1 MKRRISLFGLLAL
14 LLAAVACNPGSVNN
28 ALDTACDLSGC
39 ISLSKF
45 SANIDSQLKNNV
57 VGYVST
63 VGGLAIISKDGMART
78 AADSPS
84 RAMDTDIPTNIASL
98 SKVLTTIAVLRS
110 LAKHNL
116 TIDSKI
122 FPYLPPDWTQGP
134 NVNTI
139 SFRDLLTHSAGFR
152 VNGNGANTT
161 YAVLQ
166 SQIANGVLLS
176 DKAVPQYNNLNFAI
190 FRELLPFMEGFNDP
204 GPVTRPTATATFYID
219 HMRQQVFA
227 PLGISGADCKPAAN
241 SHPVLSY
248 PSPPVGATNGLDWGD
263 WTAACGGG
271 GWVLSAADLYKV
283 MLDLGGGH
291 TLLTDSQK
299 AQMNANCL
307 GWDCSVQTQTDFV
320 GKNGILNNGNIWL
333 WTFFGIFKC
342 TVPVVVLVNSNT
354 PSNITSLVATAFS
367 NSTVPPPGTLQDPC
381 PVGAKSF
388 QQLQFPSQAIPID
401 TIQFPL
407 PSLVQ
412 AQPVLPIQQPTAT
425 QTLTPLPQ
433 ISLIPLLPLATLTRT
448 PTPREIQAL
457 PPPPTATHT
466 HTPVPRD
473 AQGPNPPVLVS
484 PIDGAN
490 VQCAQVTLL
499 WRPST
504 DPSGIRDYDVES
516 EKLVGR
522 AYVAERSWDNV
533 RGTSVS
539 FAPSC
544 NTSYRWRARATDNIG
559 NQGSWSGYEIFHV
572 GEVPIR

>member
-1 MKRRISLFGLLAL
+1 MKQRISLFGLLVL
-14 LLAAVACNPGSVNN
+14 LFVAVACNPGSVNN

-45 SANIDSQLKNNV
+45 SANIDSQLENNV

-63 VGGLAIISKDGMART
+63 VGALAIISKDGMART

-84 RAMDTDIPTNIASL
+84 RTMDTDIPTNIASL

-122 FPYLPPDWTQGP
+122 SPYLPPDWSQGS
-134 NVNTI
+134 NISTI

-161 YAVLQ
+161 YAVLKQ
-166 SQIANGVLLS
+166 QITNGVLLS

-204 GPVTRPTATATFYID
+204 GPANRPIATATFYID
-219 HMRQQVFA
+219 YMRQQVFE
-227 PLGISGADCKPAAN
+227 PLGISGTDCKPAAN

-248 PSPPVGATNGLDWGD
+248 PPPPIGATNGLDWGD

-271 GWVLSAADLYKV
+271 GWVLTAGDLYKV
-283 MLDLGGGH
+283 MLDLSSGT
-291 TLLTDSQK
+291 TLLSNSQK
-299 AQMNANCL
+299 AQMNATCL
-307 GWDCSVQTQTDFV
+307 GWDCSVLSQTNFV
-320 GKNGILNNGNIWL
+320 GKNGILNNGTIWL
-333 WTFFGIFKC
+333 WTFFGVFKC
-342 TVPVVVLVNSNT
+342 TVPVVVVVNSNT
-354 PSNITSLVATAFS
+354 PMNVTSVVATAFS
-367 NSTVPPPGTLQDPC
+367 NATVPPPGTLQDPC

-388 QQLQFPSQAIPID
+388 QQLQFPAQAIPVD
-401 TIQFPL
+401 TVEFPL
-407 PSLVQ
+407 PVLVQ
-412 AQPVLPIQQPTAT
+412 AQPVPVQQPTAT
-425 QTLTPLPQ
+425 NTLVPLPQ

-457 PPPPTATHT
+457 PPPPTATRT
-466 HTPVPRD
+466 HTPIPRD
-473 AQGPNPPVLVS
+473 AQGPSAPVLVS

-490 VQCAQVTLL
+490 VQCTQVTLL

-504 DPSGIRDYDVES
+504 DPSGVRDYDVEL

-522 AYVAERSWDNV
+522 NYVAERSWNSV

-539 FAPSC
+539 FTPSC
-544 NTSYRWRARATDNIG
+544 NTTFRWRVRATDNVNNEG
-559 NQGSWSGYEIFHV
+559 NWAGYEIFHV
-572 GEVPIR
+572 GETPPR

>member
-1 MKRRISLFGLLAL
+1 MKRRILFFGLLAL

-45 SANIDSQLKNNV
+45 SANIDSQLKGNV

-63 VGGLAIISKDGMART
+63 VGALAIVSKDGMART
-78 AADSPS
+78 ASDSPS
-84 RAMDTDIPTNIASL
+84 RAMDTDIPTNTASL
-98 SKVLTTIAVLRS
+98 SKVLTTIGVLRS
-110 LAKHNL
+110 LSKNNL

-122 FPYLPPDWTQGP
+122 SPYLPPDWSQGS
-134 NVNTI
+134 NISTI

-161 YAVLQ
+161 YAVLKQ
-166 SQIANGVLLS
+166 QIANGVLLS

-204 GPVTRPTATATFYID
+204 GPANRPAATATFYINY
-219 HMRQQVFA
+219 MRQQVFQ
-227 PLGISGADCKPAAN
+227 PVGISDADCKPPAN
-241 SHPVLSY
+241 SNPVLSY
-248 PSPPVGATNGLDWGD
+248 PPPPIGATNGLDWGD

-271 GWVLSAADLYKV
+271 GWVMSAADLYKV
-283 MLDLGGGH
+283 MLSLSGGN
-291 TLLTDSQK
+291 TLLSDTQK
-299 AQMNANCL
+299 AQMNASCL

-333 WTFFGIFKC
+333 WTFFGVFKC
-342 TVPVVVLVNSNT
+342 TVPVVVVVNSNT
-354 PSNITSLVATAFS
+354 PSNITGVVATAF
-367 NSTVPPPGTLQDPC
+367 NNATVPPPGALQDPC

-388 QQLQFPSQAIPID
+388 QQLQFPAQAIPVDIVE
-401 TIQFPL
+401 FPL

-412 AQPVLPIQQPTAT
+412 AQPVLPVQPPTAT
-425 QTLTPLPQ
+425 HTLTPLPQ
-433 ISLIPLLPLATLTRT
+433 ISLIPVLPLATPTRT
-448 PTPREIQAL
+448 STPREIQAL
-457 PPPPTATHT
+457 PPTLT
-466 HTPVPRD
+466 HTPIPRD
-473 AQGPNPPVLVS
+473 AQGPVAPVLVS

-504 DPSGIRDYDVES
+504 DPSGVRDYDVEL

-522 AYVAERSWDNV
+522 NYVTERLWNNV

-539 FAPSC
+539 FTPSC
-544 NTSYRWRARATDNIG
+544 NTTFRWRVRATDNVG
-559 NQGSWSGYEIFHV
+559 NEGSWAAYEILHV
-572 GEVPIR
+572 GEIPPPR